1 MRKALKSMFTAMKR
15 DWIDA
20 VANVSNKLDLD
31 FFRNSRANTSI
42 FSYSFMDLAKH
53 NGTL

>member
-1 MRKALKSMFTAMKR
+1 MRKALLKSMFSAMKR

-42 FSYSFMDLAKH
+42 FSFMDLAKH